1 MTCPAAAARP
11 ARYFATVGGHVHAE
25 GCGHAHQRRIGGNT
39 RKAQQLVTLDGM
51 THAQVIEAVGSHACA
66 HCIDGAK
73 RARRKVSSSL
83 MDELTG
89 ATARREAAAAERAR
103 RAELLSDALLVAL
116 EAAFAAA
123 ESIEDYATAGVLYGQ
138 INKRRETLG
147 IDR

>member
-83 MDELTG
+83 MDDLTG
-89 ATARREAAAAERAR
+89 ATARRAR
-103 RAELLSDALLVAL
+103 RAALLSDALLVAL
-116 EAAFAAA
+116 QTAMDAAHDVDDH
-123 ESIEDYATAGVLYGQ
+123 ETAFVLYGQ
-138 INKRRETLG
+138 INKRREALG